1 MYQWLKRMILGASPP
16 ETPAGATGAAVAPAP
31 AAAPPAAP
39 SPAPGADRPDPGTA
53 PSYQQKERIDTAYAD
68 WLFGGWRADAPGTAA
83 AEARVLESLNAI
95 ARSQHS
101 GADLMRRMPG
111 VVPQLLQSLR
121 SETFSG
127 ADIARKIS
135 SDVVMVAEVIRL
147 ANSSALVS
155 GQPVTSVQ
163 NAVLVIGQEGLRQLV
178 TSVAFRPIIDFN
190 AGPHTRRIA
199 PRIWDHAERCAH
211 TCRKLAPAFGVE
223 PLDAFLAGLVLN
235 AGLMV
240 SLGMMDRHGQDG
252 QRLGSAAFTARLM
265 PAARL
270 VASGIAKEWRFP
282 DGVSQALTEQVA
294 VRKGAAMSD
303 MGRLL
308 AQVEYLC
315 KVKMLAEQGK
325 VSAQDKG
332 LFDGLP
338 AGVQACYAGIVKTS
352 AAYQ

>member
-1 MYQWLKRMILGASPP
+1 MYQWLKRMLLGASQPDA
-16 ETPAGATGAAVAPAP
+16 PAGSTDSASEPVEP
-31 AAAPPAAP
+31 AAASAAGAQPGAAP
-39 SPAPGADRPDPGTA
+39 T
-53 PSYQQKERIDTAYAD
+53 YEQKQRIDTAYAE
-68 WLFGGWRADAPGTAA
+68 WLFGAWRDSQADTAA
-83 AEARVLESLNAI
+83 MEARVLEAINAI

-147 ANSSALVS
+147 ANSSALAS

-199 PRIWDHAERCAH
+199 PRIWDHSERCAH

-223 PLDAFLAGLVLN
+223 PLDAFLAGLVSN

-240 SLGMMDRHGQDG
+240 SLGMMDRTVKEG
-252 QRLGSAAFTARLM
+252 QRLGSAAFTARLV

-270 VASGIAKEWRFP
+270 VASGIAREWRFP
-282 DGVSQALTEQVA
+282 ATVSQALSEQVA
-294 VRKGAAMSD
+294 VRAGTAMSG

-308 AQVEYLC
+308 AQAEYLC
-315 KVKMLAEQGK
+315 KVKILAEQGK
-325 VSAQDKG
+325 VSAQDDS
-332 LFDGLP
+332 LFEGLP
-338 AGVQACYAGIVKTS
+338 ATVRACYPDIVKTS
-352 AAYQ
+352 TAYQ

>member
-1 MYQWLKRMILGASPP
+1 MFQWLKRMIVGAGQPG
-16 ETPAGATGAAVAPAP
+16 TPAAEVPPAIPASPAP
-31 AAAPPAAP
+31 ASAATEAATEATT
-39 SPAPGADRPDPGTA
+39 APG
-53 PSYQQKERIDTAYAD
+53 YEQKELVDTAFSN
-68 WLFGGWRADAPGTAA
+68 WLFGAWQGGPADTAA
-83 AEARVLESLNAI
+83 AEARALEAVNAI
-95 ARSQHS
+95 ARSQHA

-111 VVPQLLQSLR
+111 VVPQLLHSLR

-147 ANSSALVS
+147 ANSSALAS
-155 GQPVTSVQ
+155 GQPVASVQ

-211 TCRKLAPAFGVE
+211 TCRKLAPESGVE

-240 SLGMMDRHGQDG
+240 SLGIMDRHSKDG
-252 QRLGSAAFTARLM
+252 ERLGSAAFTARLVTV
-265 PAARL
+265 ARL
-270 VASGIAKEWRFP
+270 VSSGIAREWRFP
-282 DGVSQALTEQVA
+282 DAVCQALGEQVA
-294 VRKGAAMSD
+294 VRRGAAMSP

-315 KVKMLAEQGK
+315 KIKILAEQGK
-325 VSAQDKG
+325 LPANDEQ

-338 AGVQACYAGIVKTS
+338 AHMRACYAGIVKTS
-352 AAYQ
+352 GTYQ

>member
-1 MYQWLKRMILGASPP
+1 MYQWLKRMILGASQPDS
-16 ETPAGATGAAVAPAP
+16 PAGAAEAEMPPCAPAP
-31 AAAPPAAP
+31 AVPAAP
-39 SPAPGADRPDPGTA
+39 GAAGAGTMA
-53 PSYQQKERIDTAYAD
+53 GPTYEQKQRIDTAYAE
-68 WLFGGWRADAPGTAA
+68 WLFGAWRDSQADTAA
-83 AEARVLESLNAI
+83 IEARVLDAINAI

-147 ANSSALVS
+147 ANSSALAS

-178 TSVAFRPIIDFN
+178 TSVAFRPIIDVN

-199 PRIWDHAERCAH
+199 PRIWDHSERCAH
-211 TCRKLAPAFGVE
+211 ACRKLAPVFGVE
-223 PLDAFLAGLVLN
+223 PLDAFLAGLVSN

-240 SLGMMDRHGQDG
+240 SLGMMDRTVKEG
-252 QRLGSAAFTARLM
+252 QRLGSAAFTARLT

-270 VASGIAKEWRFP
+270 VASGIAREWRFP
-282 DGVSQALTEQVA
+282 ATVSQALSEQVA
-294 VRKGAAMSD
+294 VRAGTAMSG
-303 MGRLL
+303 MGSLL
-308 AQVEYLC
+308 AQVDYLA
-315 KVKMLAEQGK
+315 KVKILAEHGK
-325 VSAQDKG
+325 VAVRD
-332 LFDGLP
+332 DGLLDGL
-338 AGVQACYAGIVKTS
+338 ATAVQECYPYIVKTS
-352 AAYQ
+352 SAYQ

>member
-1 MYQWLKRMILGASPP
+1 MFQWLKRMMVGAGQPGTSAAEIPP
-16 ETPAGATGAAVAPAP
+16 
-31 AAAPPAAP
+31 AAPPAVPASAP
-39 SPAPGADRPDPGTA
+39 ATAAEAATAPG
-53 PSYQQKERIDTAYAD
+53 YEQKQLVDTAFSN
-68 WLFGGWRADAPGTAA
+68 WLFGAWQGGPADTAA
-83 AEARVLESLNAI
+83 AEARVLEAVNAI
-95 ARSQHS
+95 ARSQHA

-147 ANSSALVS
+147 ANSSALAS
-155 GQPVTSVQ
+155 GQPVSSVQ

-211 TCRKLAPAFGVE
+211 ACRKLAPESGAE

-240 SLGMMDRHGQDG
+240 SLGIMDRHIKDG
-252 QRLGSAAFTARLM
+252 ERLGSAAFTARLVT
-265 PAARL
+265 AARL
-270 VASGIAKEWRFP
+270 VSSGIAREWRFP
-282 DGVSQALTEQVA
+282 DAVCQALGEQVA
-294 VRKGAAMSD
+294 VRGGAPMSA

-315 KVKMLAEQGK
+315 KIKILAEQGRLP
-325 VSAQDKG
+325 ANEEE
-332 LFDGLP
+332 LFAGLP
-338 AGVQACYAGIVKTS
+338 APVRACCADIVKTS
-352 AAYQ
+352 ATYR

>member
-1 MYQWLKRMILGASPP
+1 MYQWLKRLLGGAGQPESAVPSMA
-16 ETPAGATGAAVAPAP
+16 ETPPPTDAGDVADVAVNATTAEP
-31 AAAPPAAP
+31 AAAPA
-39 SPAPGADRPDPGTA
+39 
-53 PSYQQKERIDTAYAD
+53 YHQKERIDTAFAD
-68 WLFGGWRADAPGTAA
+68 WLFGAWRDSHANADTGA
-83 AEARVLESLNAI
+83 AETRVLESLNAI

-147 ANSSALVS
+147 ANSSALAS
-155 GQPVTSVQ
+155 GQPVASVQ

-178 TSVAFRPIIDFN
+178 TSVAFRPIIDLN
-190 AGPHTRRIA
+190 VGPHTRRIA
-199 PRIWDHAERCAH
+199 PRIWDHSERCAH
-211 TCRKLAPAFGVE
+211 LCRKLAPEFGVE
-223 PLDAFLAGLVLN
+223 PLDAFLAGLVQN

-240 SLGMMDRHGQDG
+240 SLGMMDRSARDG
-252 QRLGSAAFTARLM
+252 ERLGSAAFAARLA

-282 DGVSQALTEQVA
+282 DAVSQALTEQVA
-294 VRKGAAMSD
+294 VRNGAAMSA

-308 AQVEYLC
+308 AQAEYLC
-315 KVKMLAEQGK
+315 KVKILAEQGK
-325 VSAQDKG
+325 VSAQEEG

-338 AGVQACYAGIVKTS
+338 ASVQACYPGIVKTS
-352 AAYQ
+352 GNYQ

>member
-1 MYQWLKRMILGASPP
+1 MFQWLKRMIVGASQPDAP
-16 ETPAGATGAAVAPAP
+16 SGAAVAETPPAVALPDAPPP
-31 AAAPPAAP
+31 AAADTA
-39 SPAPGADRPDPGTA
+39 SA
-53 PSYQQKERIDTAYAD
+53 PSYQQKERIDTAFAA
-68 WLFGGWRADAPGTAA
+68 WLFGAWREDNPACAA
-83 AEARVLESLNAI
+83 AEARVLESINSI

-147 ANSSALVS
+147 ANSSAMAS

-199 PRIWDHAERCAH
+199 PRIWDHSERCAH
-211 TCRKLAPAFGVE
+211 ACRKLAPEFNVE

-240 SLGMMDRHGQDG
+240 STGMMDRCAKDG
-252 QRLGSAAFTARLM
+252 QLLGSTAFTARLI

-270 VASGIAKEWRFP
+270 VSSGIAKEWRFP
-282 DGVSQALTEQVA
+282 DAVSQALTEQVA
-294 VRKGAAMSD
+294 VRKGAATSD

-315 KVKMLAEQGK
+315 KVKILAEQGK
-325 VSAQDKG
+325 VSVKDDAG
-332 LFDGLP
+332 LLAGLP
-338 AGVQACYAGIVKTS
+338 DCVQASYADIVKTS
-352 AAYQ
+352 GSYQ